1 MTLDQETFENKCI
14 EVIEKVILLDIN
26 QDRKGAVVVAKN
38 MLDKAKSK
46 LEASKAKNAGDVL
59 AIYERVF
66 EEFSKCTDQEY
77 NILKKQ
83 LFSDKN

>member
-1 MTLDQETFENKCI
+1 MALDQEKFENKCI
-14 EVIEKVILLDIN
+14 EVIEKIILLDIE
-26 QDRKGAVVVAKN
+26 QDRKGAVVVAKQ
-38 MLDKAKSK
+38 MLDKAKVK
-46 LEASKAKNAGDVL
+46 YPAGVV

-83 LFSDKN
+83 LFSMK